1 MENQPDGWFSPLLP
15 FVQCLR
21 SSCRSLGNA
30 HGIRSRGTDSP
41 IPVPTAH
48 PLPARPHSGQG
59 TKEKTVPKDGLFMSA
74 LCARS
79 IARPVGRAS
88 IFVLVDFPSRGIGK
102 IKRGFRTLRSPTQ
115 GSALRTRGLSRK
127 AGESF
132 SSPAG
137 GFPSPSYCL
146 GTRTSVPPIYGW
158 STFGMVTVPSAW
170 RWFSRNAISIRGGAT
185 TVLFRV

>member
-21 SSCRSLGNA
+21 SSCRTLGDA

-41 IPVPTAH
+41 IPTPTAH
-48 PLPARPHSGQG
+48 PQFIRPQFGQG
-59 TKEKTVPKDGLFMSA
+59 TKEKTVPKGGLFLSGHWP
-74 LCARS
+74 RS
-79 IARPVGRAS
+79 IARPAGRAS

-137 GFPSPSYCL
+137 GFPSHSYCL

-158 STFGMVTVPSAW
+158 STFGMVTVPSA
-170 RWFSRNAISIRGGAT
+170 
-185 TVLFRV
+185 

>member
-1 MENQPDGWFSPLLP
+1 MESVPVERIPLSPP
-15 FVQCLR
+15 RLR
-21 SSCRSLGNA
+21 TLNLSDRTLGDA
-30 HGIRSRGTDSP
+30 HGIRSHGERIPLSP
-41 IPVPTAH
+41 PLLRTLSPV
-48 PLPARPHSGQG
+48 RPHSGRG
-59 TKEKTVPKDGLFMSA
+59 TKEKTVPEDGLFMSA

-79 IARPVGRAS
+79 IARPAGRAS

-137 GFPSPSYCL
+137 GTGCAASRSLRAGFRPLLTSWEPEPRCRPYTALAPS
-146 GTRTSVPPIYGW
+146 GW
-158 STFGMVTVPSAW
+158 
-170 RWFSRNAISIRGGAT
+170 
-185 TVLFRV
+185 